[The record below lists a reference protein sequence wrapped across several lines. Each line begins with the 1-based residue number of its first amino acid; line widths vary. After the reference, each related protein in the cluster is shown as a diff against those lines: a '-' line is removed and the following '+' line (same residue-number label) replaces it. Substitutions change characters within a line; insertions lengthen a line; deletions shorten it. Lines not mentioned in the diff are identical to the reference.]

1 MGPPLRTYALLIAP
15 SANRVY
21 AESAISLSQAEL
33 AAFGAV
39 LTTAPRDIGEVRLAG
54 VPYIGFTAPELSERD
69 LAYLGNLSSA
79 YALFEIIAGS
89 SRAGEGSVAGS
100 SRAGEEGT
108 DLLRPVRLR
117 PLARFD
123 DDLITIPKYAGKTNE
138 HFTKLLLN
146 LTLLASA
153 RADRMLDGSV
163 TVLDPLCGRGTTLNQ
178 ALMYGYDAIGIE
190 REGKEVDA
198 YSAFLRTWLRR
209 KRIKHQA
216 ATHPVRNDRR
226 LVARRFE
233 ATIGDRRTSGE
244 ADRPGE
250 RRGAGAG
257 QRVVVYHGDTV
268 DARDFLRAGCADVIV
283 ADAPYGV
290 AHGSHADGARTRDPL
305 ALLRAAVPVWVRL
318 LRPGGA
324 LGLSWNTYVAKRS
337 DAAQILVDNGL
348 SIVDRAGYR
357 GLEHRVDQA
366 INRDVL
372 VARL

>member
-1 MGPPLRTYALLIAP
+1 VLLIAP

-21 AESAISLSQAEL
+21 AEASVRLTMAEL
-33 AAFGAV
+33 TAFGRV
-39 LTTAPRDIGEVRLAG
+39 LSGPLESVSEVRLGGVRYVGFAAPAG
-54 VPYIGFTAPELSERD
+54 LTGRD
-69 LAYLGNLSSA
+69 LAYLANLSSI
-79 YALFEIIAGS
+79 YALFEVV
-89 SRAGEGSVAGS
+89 GE
-100 SRAGEEGT
+100 
-108 DLLRPVRLR
+108 LLRPVPLQ

-138 HFTKLLLN
+138 QFTKLLLN
-146 LTLLASA
+146 LTLLAGASA
-153 RADRMLDGSV
+153 PRMLDGQL

-190 REGKEVDA
+190 RDGKDVDA

-209 KRIKHQA
+209 KRIKHRA
-216 ATHPVRNDRR
+216 ELRPVRKDRR

-233 ATIGDRRTSGE
+233 ATIGPDGPGAAASD
-244 ADRPGE
+244 AAQRPSAVGH
-250 RRGAGAG
+250 

-268 DARDFLRAGCADVIV
+268 EAREFLRAECADVIV

-290 AHGSHADGARTRDPL
+290 AHGSHTGGGRSRDPL

-324 LGLSWNTYVAKRS
+324 LGLSWNTYVAKRA
-337 DAAQILVDNGL
+337 DAAQVLAEHGL
-348 SIVDRAGYR
+348 SVVDGPGY
-357 GLEHRVDQA
+357 LDVEHRVDQA

-372 VARL
+372 VARR